1 MKQNIIREKSRKF
14 AVRIVRLYQYL
25 REARHEFVL
34 SKQLLRSGTSIG
46 ANIRE
51 GDYAQSRADF
61 IAKMTIALKESA
73 ETEYW
78 LELLA
83 ETGYLTEEQY
93 ASIHQDAEELLRILT
108 RIINT
113 AKKSQRKNNDD

>member
-14 AVRIVRLYQYL
+14 AVRIVRLYQYQ

-61 IAKMTIALKESA
+61 ITKMTIALKESA

-113 AKKSQRKNNDD
+113 AKKSQRKNND

>member
-61 IAKMTIALKESA
+61 ITKMTIALKESA

-113 AKKSQRKNNDD
+113 AKKSQRKNND

>member
-25 REARHEFVL
+25 HNTRHEFVL

-61 IAKMTIALKESA
+61 ITKMTIALKESA

-93 ASIHQDAEELLRILT
+93 TSIHQDAEELLRILT

-113 AKKSQRKNNDD
+113 AKKSQRKNND

>member
-51 GDYAQSRADF
+51 GDYAQSKADF
-61 IAKMTIALKESA
+61 ITKMTIALKESA

-113 AKKSQRKNNDD
+113 AKKSQRKNND

>member
-1 MKQNIIREKSRKF
+1 MKQNIIRDKSRKF

-61 IAKMTIALKESA
+61 ITKMTIALKESA

-83 ETGYLTEEQY
+83 ETGYLTGEQY
-93 ASIHQDAEELLRILT
+93 ASIHQDTEELLRILT

-113 AKKSQRKNNDD
+113 AKKSQRKNNG

>member
-1 MKQNIIREKSRKF
+1 MKQNIIREKSQKF
-14 AVRIVRLYQYL
+14 AVRIVHLYQYL
-25 REARHEFVL
+25 RETRHEFVL
-34 SKQLLRSGTSIG
+34 SRQILRSGTSIG

-61 IAKMTIALKESA
+61 ITKMTIALKESA

-83 ETGYLTEEQY
+83 KTEYLTGDQY

-113 AKKSQRKNNDD
+113 AKRSQRKNND